1 MTPEAL
7 ANYGLK
13 TMALD
18 FPVIRVPNVPEYNI
32 FPALAWTNHAYKNMT
47 MQFAELDEWLTHRIT
62 LSRYSLIPLGNLE
75 QDCALSVVDNLF
87 ARNLSLNKHV
97 LWYSNSSTPD
107 LGGHED
113 QDFRSF
119 FQDEIENP
127 ELVQKGFYRGYTVEI
142 EIQELAINTILQSE
156 FLKEFEEATMTAQQN
171 IGGVYENKA
180 SKDKNQSNQ

>member
-1 MTPEAL
+1 M
-7 ANYGLK
+7 
-13 TMALD
+13 
-18 FPVIRVPNVPEYNI
+18 IRVPNVPEYNI

-97 LWYSNSSTPD
+97 LWYSNSSNPD

-180 SKDKNQSNQ
+180 SKAKNQANQ